1 MSSPCLDRHI
11 PRTEA
16 EAMFDIALRKL
27 NDAAVAFRARPDSRV
42 TARTF
47 YDAEGELES
56 AAHELRKENGNG

>member
-27 NDAAVAFRARPDSRV
+27 NDAAVAFRMHPGNRITVRA
-42 TARTF
+42 F